1 MAEYAVTALRYT
13 LVKEG
18 TIEERTKVAEA
29 FLSELADGTP
39 MLLVPEPD
47 NTEDANAIAVYTT
60 EARKV
65 GHIKHESCWEL
76 HPLLETANGML
87 QTRVS
92 RNDGHVTFFVE
103 IPEVQELSLSLLK
116 FGRVLP
122 ESPLPNGI
130 GLPFTEN
137 ERTLQVVAPLLCG
150 KEFTA
155 ENAADWL
162 TLSERYMPLSRLS
175 LCREDD
181 CWRDRI
187 LKKFRAAM
195 KLKLAENEKRRLE
208 QFRDE
213 LVLAQRDFHRTGE
226 HWQLR
231 VFDAQLQLLKAVAEQ
246 KDGLFERFEN
256 YINQGNDLSA
266 QLARL
271 KGWFAA
277 MPHASLC
284 DYTDHQ
290 KLAAGLN
297 YQGVNRQDLYEVY
310 AALLLLERYQDKEEA
325 LVAALKPIFYGNE
338 QEVRDFLAAI
348 QGVKPKQITDKV
360 NQLVRDRKISKMSC
374 RRDLWK
380 PLHDF
385 GLYNPTESN
394 WNQQVN

>member
-13 LVKEG
+13 LVDKG
-18 TIEERTKVAEA
+18 TTEERTKAAEA
-29 FLSELADGTP
+29 FLSELEDGTP

-47 NTEDANAIAVYTT
+47 NIQDVNAIAVYTT
-60 EARKV
+60 EVRKV
-65 GHIKHESCWEL
+65 GFIKHECCREL
-76 HPLLETANGML
+76 HPLLKTANGML

-103 IPEVQELSLSLLK
+103 IPEVQELPLSLQK
-116 FGRVLP
+116 FERVLP
-122 ESPLPNGI
+122 ECPLPKGI
-130 GLPFTEN
+130 VLPFTEA
-137 ERTLQVVAPLLCG
+137 ERTLQVVAPLLCSTNF
-150 KEFTA
+150 KA

-162 TLSERYMPLSRLS
+162 KLSKAYMPLSRLS

-256 YINQGNDLSA
+256 YISQGNDLSA
-266 QLARL
+266 LLARL
-271 KGWFAA
+271 RGWFAA

-284 DYTDHQ
+284 
-290 KLAAGLN
+290 
-297 YQGVNRQDLYEVY
+297 
-310 AALLLLERYQDKEEA
+310 KEEA

-385 GLYNPTESN
+385 GLYKPTESN

>member
-103 IPEVQELSLSLLK
+103 IPEVQEIPLSLLK
-116 FGRVLP
+116 FGRMLP
-122 ESPLPNGI
+122 ESPLPKGI
-130 GLPFTEN
+130 ALPFTEE

-150 KEFTA
+150 MDFTA
-155 ENAADWL
+155 ENAGEWL
-162 TLSERYMPLSRLS
+162 KLSKAYMPLSRLS

-195 KLKLAENEKRRLE
+195 KLELSEEEERQLE
-208 QFRDE
+208 QFRNE
-213 LVLAQRDFHRTGE
+213 LVFAQRDFHRTGE

-231 VFDAQLQLLKAVAEQ
+231 VFDAQLQRLKAVAEQ
-246 KDGLFERFEN
+246 QDGLFERFEN
-256 YINQGNDLSA
+256 YINQGNDFSA

-277 MPHASLC
+277 MPRASLC
-284 DYTDHQ
+284 DFTNRQ

-297 YQGVNRQDLYEVY
+297 YQGVNRQDLYDVY
-310 AALLLLERYQDKEEA
+310 AALLLLERYQGKQELLVEA
-325 LVAALKPIFYGNE
+325 LRPIFFGNE
-338 QEVRDFLAAI
+338 QDIRDFLAGI
-348 QGVKPKQITDKV
+348 QDMKPKQITDRV
-360 NQLVRDRKISKMSC
+360 NRMVRERKISDQSC
-374 RRDLWK
+374 HRDLWK
-380 PLHDF
+380 VLHDF
-385 GLYNPTESN
+385 GLYKPTESN
-394 WNQQVN
+394 WNQQVI